1 MSRRARRLEREE
13 GLLAGEGGFG
23 GGEREG
29 IEGGREMGTG
39 GRREIPV
46 CD

>member
-13 GLLAGEGGFG
+13 GLLAGEGGFWG
-23 GGEREG
+23 KK
-29 IEGGREMGTG
+29 GR
-39 GRREIPV
+39 GRRERERKGKEGIPV